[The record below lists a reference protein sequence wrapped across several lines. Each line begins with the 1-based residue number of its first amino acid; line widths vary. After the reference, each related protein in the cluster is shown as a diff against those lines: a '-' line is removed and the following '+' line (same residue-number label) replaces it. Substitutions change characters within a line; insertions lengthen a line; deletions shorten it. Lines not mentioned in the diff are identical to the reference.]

1 MTKLGRWIAV
11 SVLALLPA
19 ASLQGTAHAQFYG
32 TAAANGIHGA
42 ALPKPPAGDKV
53 AIVVF
58 EDLGCPACAHAH
70 AFEQDAAAKAHVPL
84 MRYDFPIPAHVWTFQ
99 GAVCARYLQN
109 KVSPATAD
117 EYRKD
122 VFASQRMIASK
133 DDLQRFT
140 TAWMQRRH
148 IAMPFVMDPDQ
159 SLAKAVKADFELGLK
174 VNVEFTP
181 TVVVVTNDKYQVV
194 CGTKT
199 GSDDPAKIYP
209 VVQAALAASHGAVA
223 VKRTGD
229 GR

>member
-1 MTKLGRWIAV
+1 MKTTHKFVV
-11 SVLALLPA
+11 SCAAAVLALLPV
-19 ASLQGTAHAQFYG
+19 SSQAQFAG
-32 TAAANGIHGA
+32 TSAPNAIHGA

-70 AFEQDAAAKAHVPL
+70 AFELEAATKAHVPL
-84 MRYDFPIPAHVWTFQ
+84 LRYDFPIPAHVWTFQ

-109 KVSPATAD
+109 KVSPATAE

-122 VFASQRMIASK
+122 VFASQRMISSK

-140 TAWMQRRH
+140 EAWMQRRH
-148 IAMPFVMDPDQ
+148 IQMPFVMDPDG
-159 SLAKAVKADFELGLK
+159 SLAKAVKADFNLGLK

-199 GSDDPAKIYP
+199 GSDDPARIYP
-209 VVQAALAASHGAVA
+209 VVQAALAASHGTTVHPG
-223 VKRTGD
+223 VGH
-229 GR
+229 

>member
-1 MTKLGRWIAV
+1 MRISLKFAAV
-11 SVLALLPA
+11 VLALLPVVA
-19 ASLQGTAHAQFYG
+19 QAQFYG

-174 VNVEFTP
+174 VNVEYTP